1 MQNNRSWNQYRW
13 TLLSIYEIILRLLF
27 QIIVNLHTFKHNVN
41 WVVMIFLMSYL
52 NEFIWKNENENLWLC
67 LSSIICI
74 VEDVE
79 MSIEQAIVLILMVK
93 R

>member
-1 MQNNRSWNQYRW
+1 
-13 TLLSIYEIILRLLF
+13 
-27 QIIVNLHTFKHNVN
+27 
-41 WVVMIFLMSYL
+41 MIFLMSYL

-79 MSIEQAIVLILMVK
+79 MSIEQAIVLVLMVK